1 MNERIKTTFWLI
13 AYTFTAG
20 LLITLFTVI
29 EDFYRYLFSL
39 LALYIG
45 IRFFRRFETLGF
57 RITFFVLSVVFF
69 LIFSVFY
76 SMIIFIRDTP
86 EALTGA

>member
-1 MNERIKTTFWLI
+1 MNERVKTTFWLI
-13 AYTFTAG
+13 AYTFAAG
-20 LLITLFTVI
+20 LLIALFTVI

-45 IRFFRRFETLGF
+45 IRFFRRFETLGY
-57 RITFFVLSVVFF
+57 RITFFVLSIVFF

-76 SMIIFIRDTP
+76 SMFIYIRDNP
-86 EALTGA
+86 DALTGA

>member
-1 MNERIKTTFWLI
+1 MNEKVKTTFWLI

-45 IRFFRRFETLGF
+45 IRFFRRFETLGY
-57 RITFFVLSVVFF
+57 RITFFVLSIVFF
-69 LIFSVFY
+69 LIFAVFY
-76 SMIIFIRDTP
+76 SMFIYIKDNP
-86 EALTGA
+86 DALTGA